1 MFRYILQRSL
11 TYLVM
16 VFITTTM
23 GYFAAVTALKPAL
36 LEQEKVPKPSPEQVN
51 RNFASL
57 GLDPEM
63 NPWDRYVQWL
73 TNMVTKFD
81 WGRSPNGA
89 YINQEFGQRVWV
101 STRLLL
107 VATILSIVIGIAL
120 GVYSAARQY
129 KFSDRVITGYSYLVY
144 IIPAPVA
151 YFVVQQGATT
161 INNIAVANGGEKIF
175 YVTGISTP
183 GLTGFWEIT
192 MDMAAHYVVPTF
204 CMTIF
209 GWAGYQIAQRQY
221 LLDNVNADFVRTA
234 RAKGLTRNQAITR
247 HALRV
252 SFIPVAQ
259 SIAYQIP
266 MIFAGAFFAET
277 VFAWPGIGKWSIDSI
292 SAQDV
297 NAATVTLAYGSA
309 LFAVG
314 AIIADIATTIV
325 DPRVRI
331 S

>member
-1 MFRYILQRSL
+1 MFRYVLQRSL

-23 GYFAAVTALKPAL
+23 GYFAAVITLQPAL
-36 LEQEKVPKPSPEQVN
+36 LEQEKIPRPTPEQVQ

-57 GLDPEM
+57 GLDPSKSA
-63 NPWDRYVQWL
+63 WDRYIEWL
-73 TNMVTKFD
+73 TNVVTKFD

-89 YINQEFGQRVWV
+89 YVNEEFGQRVWV
-101 STRLLL
+101 SFRLMIA
-107 VATILSIVIGIAL
+107 ATIVIGVAL
-120 GVYSAARQY
+120 GVFTAARQY
-129 KFSDRVITGYSYLVY
+129 KLSDRVITGYSYLVY

-151 YFVVQQGATT
+151 YFLVQTAAIQ
-161 INNIAVANGGEKIF
+161 INQSAGETIF
-175 YVTGISTP
+175 YVTGISSP
-183 GLTGFWEIT
+183 GVTGFWDT
-192 MDMAAHYVVPTF
+192 TVDLAAHYVVPTF
-204 CMTIF
+204 CMTVL
-209 GWAGYQIAQRQY
+209 GWSAYQIAQRQY

-259 SIAYQIP
+259 SIAYQVP
-266 MIFAGAFFAET
+266 AIFAGAFFAET
-277 VFAWPGIGKWSIDSI
+277 VFAWPGIGKWSIDAI
-292 SAQDV
+292 SQQDV
-297 NAATVTLAYGSA
+297 NAATATLAYGSV
-309 LFAVG
+309 LFAIG
-314 AIIADIATTIV
+314 AIIADIATSIV